1 MIKKYIILYILC
13 ALTHFVYAQ
22 PLHTINGKITDAG
35 SGRPVNNASVTLLST
50 KHTAITGDDGNFKL
64 EGKAGDTLEVSH
76 ISYITRFIP
85 IPATNNI
92 LSIKLAPANV
102 LLEDVTINT
111 GYQRLKPNEV
121 NGSYVVIDNKT
132 LNQQTGTNILDRLN
146 GVTSSLLFSVGKQN
160 NNPQNSTN
168 ISIRGLSTINGPL
181 DPLIVIDNFIY
192 DGDINNINPNDVE
205 SITILKDAAAASIWG
220 ARAGNGVIVITTKKG
235 KFNQKVKLDF
245 STAIKRTEKPDLYY
259 QPQISSA
266 DYINFQQY
274 LFGQGF
280 YDNLF
285 TDYTHPAIPPAVQT
299 FEDAKNGLIS
309 TADSASLINDMK
321 NTDNRA
327 QYMKYYYRKG
337 VTQQYALN
345 LSGGSQNIA
354 WIISGTYDKD
364 IDNLRAENNKTNIR
378 FDNTYKPFKNMNISA
393 GVYYTNSNS
402 ISGLPDYRSLISL
415 NGNQQVP
422 YLNLTG
428 KDGQSIPVPHNYDLN
443 YINSVGNSNL
453 LNWNYYPLDDYKHNN
468 TKTNTEE
475 LLANAGINYHV
486 IKGLDFN
493 LLFQYQKQ
501 KTETISLAD
510 TSSFYTRNMINLYTQ
525 VDNTTGNV
533 NYIIPMGGILNKYYS
548 TLHSY
553 NFRGQLNFNRAF
565 GNKNHISAIA
575 GMETREVGTEGSN
588 AVYYGYNADPLTYA
602 TNLDFYDYYPTIT
615 GDYAT
620 IPGTSALSET
630 NNRFVSFFANAS
642 YTYKDKYILS
652 ASARRDGS
660 NIFGANTNNKWKPL
674 WSAGIGWDISKESFY
689 KQDWLPYLKLSA
701 TYGVSGNVDLSKT
714 ALPIATTG
722 INNFTGFRQEG
733 ISVINNPDLRWE
745 RAYQA
750 NFRLEFA
757 SSQNILNGSVE
768 YYFKRG
774 KDLYGPIPYDYTTFG
789 LSATITANVADM
801 KGNGVDII
809 LHSNNINRGF
819 KWSTDFLLNYNT
831 SVTTNYY
838 TSTATQLAAFIGDG
852 ATITPIIGKPLYAI
866 AAYKWG
872 GLDSQGNPQGYLNE
886 ELSTDYT
893 GIQQSAFNSGLKGG
907 SFVYMGP
914 ASPEYFGSLMN
925 TFSFKGFSFSF
936 NLTYKF
942 HYYLFKPSLSYTGLA
957 NNGTNGM
964 DYEKRWQKQGDENS
978 TNVPS
983 FIYPIDASRDNFY
996 YYSTVN
1002 VIKGDHVRFQ
1012 FANIAYNFL
1021 SNKEKLPFK
1030 EMQVYINAANLG
1042 ILWRANKY
1050 HIDPD
1055 NIITIPSPTSYT
1067 IGIRTTF

>member
-1 MIKKYIILYILC
+1 MLC
-13 ALTHFVYAQ
+13 AVSHFLYAQ
-22 PLHTINGKITDAG
+22 PLHTIKGKVTDAE
-35 SGRPVNNASVTLLST
+35 SGTPVNHASVMLYST
-50 KHTAITGDDGNFKL
+50 TRTVITGDDGNFEI

-76 ISYITRFIP
+76 VSYISRLIP
-85 IPATNNI
+85 IPATNNL
-92 LSIKLAPANV
+92 LSIKLEPASG

-111 GYQRLKPNEV
+111 GYQKLKPNEV
-121 NGSYVVIDNKT
+121 NSSYVVIGNKM

-146 GVTSSLLFSVGKQN
+146 GVTSSLLVNVGKSN
-160 NNPQNSTN
+160 RNPQNNTH

-181 DPLIVIDNFIY
+181 DPLIVVDNFIY
-192 DGDINNINPNDVE
+192 NGDINNINPNDVE
-205 SITILKDAAAASIWG
+205 SVTVLKDAAATSIWG
-220 ARAGNGVIVITTKKG
+220 ARAGNGVIVISTKKG
-235 KFNQKVKLDF
+235 KFNQKIKLDF
-245 STAIKRTEKPDLYY
+245 SSAIKITSKPDLYY

-266 DYINFQQY
+266 DYIDFQQY
-274 LFGQGF
+274 LFTQGF
-280 YDNLF
+280 YDNLL

-299 FEDAKNGLIS
+299 FEDAKSGSIS

-321 NTDNRA
+321 NTDARA
-327 QYMKYYYRKG
+327 QFQKDFYRKG
-337 VTQQYALN
+337 VSQQYALD
-345 LSGGSQNIA
+345 LRGGSQNIA
-354 WIISGTYDKD
+354 WIISGTYDKSV
-364 IDNLRAENNKTNIR
+364 DNLRAQNNKTNIR
-378 FDNTYKPFKNMNISA
+378 FDNTYKPFKNLNISA

-402 ISGLPDYRSLISL
+402 ISGLPDYLSLISL
-415 NGNQQVP
+415 NGNREVP
-422 YLNLTG
+422 YLNLAG
-428 KDGQSIPVPHNYDLN
+428 KEGQSIPVPHYYDLN
-443 YINSVGNSNL
+443 YISSVGNGHL
-453 LNWNYYPLDDYKHNN
+453 LNWNYYPLDDYKHNS

-501 KTETISLAD
+501 KVETSSLAD
-510 TSSFYTRNMINLYTQ
+510 TSSFYARNLINLYSQ
-525 VDNTTGNV
+525 IDDITGNV
-533 NYIIPMGGILNKYYS
+533 NYIIPVGGVLNKYS
-548 TLHSY
+548 SSISSY
-553 NFRGQLNFNRAF
+553 NFRGQLNFNKAF
-565 GNKNHISAIA
+565 GAGHYVNAIA
-575 GMETREVGTEGSN
+575 GIESREAMAEGSN
-588 AVYYGYNADPLTYA
+588 AVYYGYNADPLTY
-602 TNLDFYDYYPTIT
+602 TSNLDFYDYYPTIT

-630 NNRFVSFFANAS
+630 NNRFVSFFTNAS

-674 WSAGIGWDISKESFY
+674 WSTGIGWDISKESFY
-689 KQDWLPYLKLSA
+689 RIDLISFLKLSA
-701 TYGVSGNVDLSKT
+701 TYGISGNVDLSKT

-722 INNFTGFRQEG
+722 INNITNFRQEG

-745 RAYQA
+745 QAYQS

-757 SSQNILNGSVE
+757 LSKNVLNGSVD

-774 KDLYGPIPYDYTTFG
+774 KDLYAPIPYDYTTFG

-801 KGNGVDII
+801 KGKGMDVI
-809 LHSNNINRGF
+809 LHSNNINRAF

-831 SVTTNYY
+831 SVTTKYY
-838 TSTATQLAAFIGDG
+838 TSTATRLASFIGG
-852 ATITPIIGKPLYAI
+852 GSTITPIIGKPLYAI

-872 GLDSQGNPQGYLNE
+872 GLDSQGNPQGYLNGA
-886 ELSTDYT
+886 LSTDYA
-893 GIQQSAFNSGLKGG
+893 GIQQSAFNSGMKGG
-907 SFVYMGP
+907 SFAYIGP

-925 TFSFKGFSFSF
+925 TLSFKGFSFSF

-964 DYEKRWQKQGDENS
+964 DYEKRWQKPGDEH
-978 TNVPS
+978 TTHVPS
-983 FIYPIDASRDNFY
+983 FNYPIDASRDNFY
-996 YYSTVN
+996 YYSSVN
-1002 VIKGDHVRFQ
+1002 VIKGDHIRFQ

-1021 SNKEKLPFK
+1021 GNKEKLPFK
-1030 EMQVYINAANLG
+1030 ELQVYINAANLG
-1042 ILWRANKY
+1042 ILWRANGY

-1055 NIITIPSPTSYT
+1055 DIITIPTPTSYT